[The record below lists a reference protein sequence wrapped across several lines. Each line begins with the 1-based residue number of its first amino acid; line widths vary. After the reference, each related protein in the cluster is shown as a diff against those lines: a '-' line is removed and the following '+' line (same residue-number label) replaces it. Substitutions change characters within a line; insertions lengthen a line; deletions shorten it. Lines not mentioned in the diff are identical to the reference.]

1 MAKQAKDFE
10 RWVKAAAELGRTDN
24 PLNIPYDIAVREAVA
39 AAAFVKK
46 YWEPEGDRPG
56 LKRVKSRLPASSSEE
71 LLSIVHAVQ
80 EAQTRLL
87 LIVDPA
93 VADLGERARFVVD
106 ELESA
111 LEFLLDDDVDEPAD
125 AQLARIREFHAQD
138 GQRSSALSQAL
149 RDYAGLAE
157 SLKDRL
163 VEADEAFDVRLI
175 AEARKLAEDLQRRA
189 LEAAPEA
196 GASAGAAATRNQLLH
211 LMVARVGAIR
221 KTAAHVFRRHPEI
234 AREVTSA
241 YERRRR
247 AAARREKARKAAEA
261 AQASGK
267 QAEASGKPAA
277 APATATVAPT
287 TAAPA
292 PATPATAAAAPAAAT
307 TP

>member
-1 MAKQAKDFE
+1 MAKQGSDFD
-10 RWVKAAAELGRTDN
+10 RWVKVAAGSERTDN
-24 PLNIPYDIAVREAVA
+24 PLNIPYDIAVREAVT

-46 YWEPEGDRPG
+46 YWEPDGDRPG
-56 LKRVKSRLPASSSEE
+56 LKRVKSRLPAASSEE

-87 LIVDPA
+87 LVVDPA

-125 AQLARIREFHAQD
+125 AQLARIKEFHAQD

-189 LEAAPEA
+189 LAAAPEA
-196 GASAGAAATRNQLLH
+196 GASAAATTTRNQLLH

-221 KTAAHVFRRHPEI
+221 KTAAHVFRRHPEV

-247 AAARREKARKAAEA
+247 AAARREKARKAAEPG
-261 AQASGK
+261 QAN
-267 QAEASGKPAA
+267 GKPA
-277 APATATVAPT
+277 
-287 TAAPA
+287 AAPA
-292 PATPATAAAAPAAAT
+292 PATPAPATAAPAAPAPAT
-307 TP
+307 S

>member
-1 MAKQAKDFE
+1 MAKQGKDYD

-24 PLNIPYDIAVREAVA
+24 PLSLPYDVAVREAVA

-46 YWEPEGDRPG
+46 YWEPDGDRPG
-56 LKRVKSRLPASSSEE
+56 LKRVKNRLPASSSDE

-93 VADLGERARFVVD
+93 VANLGERARFVVD

-125 AQLARIREFHAQD
+125 AQLARIKEFHAQD

-163 VEADEAFDVRLI
+163 VEADEEFDVRLLL
-175 AEARKLAEDLQRRA
+175 EARKLAEDLQRRT
-189 LEAAPEA
+189 LETIPE
-196 GASAGAAATRNQLLH
+196 GGTSAAATTIRNQLLH
-211 LMVARVGAIR
+211 LMLERVGAIR

-234 AREVTSA
+234 VREVTSA

-247 AAARREKARKAAEA
+247 AATRREKARKAAESKPVENRPGA
-261 AQASGK
+261 A
-267 QAEASGKPAA
+267 PPPA
-277 APATATVAPT
+277 APAS
-287 TAAPA
+287 PA
-292 PATPATAAAAPAAAT
+292 GAQPS
-307 TP
+307 

>member
-1 MAKQAKDFE
+1 MAKQGKDYD

-24 PLNIPYDIAVREAVA
+24 PLSLPYDVAVREAVT

-46 YWEPEGDRPG
+46 YWEPDGDRPG
-56 LKRVKSRLPASSSEE
+56 LKRVKNRLPASSSDE

-93 VADLGERARFVVD
+93 VADVGERARFVVD

-125 AQLARIREFHAQD
+125 AQLARIKEFHAQD

-163 VEADEAFDVRLI
+163 VDADEEFDVRLI
-175 AEARKLAEDLQRRA
+175 LEARKLAEELQRRT
-189 LEAAPEA
+189 LETIPE
-196 GASAGAAATRNQLLH
+196 GGTSAAATTIRNQLLH
-211 LMVARVGAIR
+211 LMLERVGAIR
-221 KTAAHVFRRHPEI
+221 KTAAHVFRRHPDI
-234 AREVTSA
+234 VREVTSA

-247 AAARREKARKAAEA
+247 AAARREKARKAAE
-261 AQASGK
+261 SKPVENRPGVVPP
-267 QAEASGKPAA
+267 PAA
-277 APATATVAPT
+277 AASPP
-287 TAAPA
+287 P
-292 PATPATAAAAPAAAT
+292 AAAASPPPAAVAS
-307 TP
+307 PAGAQPS

>member
-1 MAKQAKDFE
+1 MAKQGRDYD

-24 PLNIPYDIAVREAVA
+24 PLSLPYDVALREAVS

-56 LKRVKSRLPASSSEE
+56 LKRVKSRLPASSSDD

-111 LEFLLDDDVDEPAD
+111 IEFLLDDDVDEPAD
-125 AQLARIREFHAQD
+125 AQLARIKEFHAQD

-149 RDYAGLAE
+149 RDYAGLAA
-157 SLKDRL
+157 SLEDRL
-163 VEADEAFDVRLI
+163 VEADEEFEVRLI

-189 LEAAPEA
+189 LETIPDRDT
-196 GASAGAAATRNQLLH
+196 SAAAAAVRNQLLH
-211 LMVARVGAIR
+211 LMIERVGAIR
-221 KTAAHVFRRHPEI
+221 KTAAHVFRRHPEVV
-234 AREVTSA
+234 REVTSA

-247 AAARREKARKAAEA
+247 AASRREKARKTAAGKAVDNRPQA
-261 AQASGK
+261 APP
-267 QAEASGKPAA
+267 PAA
-277 APATATVAPT
+277 S
-287 TAAPA
+287 
-292 PATPATAAAAPAAAT
+292 ATAAVARPS
-307 TP
+307 

>member
-1 MAKQAKDFE
+1 MAKKGKDYD
-10 RWVKAAAELGRTDN
+10 RWVKAAAEQARTDN
-24 PLNIPYDIAVREAVA
+24 PLSLPYDVAVREAVA

-46 YWEPEGDRPG
+46 YWEPDGERPG

-87 LIVDPA
+87 LIIDPA
-93 VADLGERARFVVD
+93 VTDLGERARFLVD

-125 AQLARIREFHAQD
+125 AQLARLKEFHAQD

-157 SLKDRL
+157 SLEDRL
-163 VEADEAFDVRLI
+163 VEADEEFDVRLI
-175 AEARKLAEDLQRRA
+175 AEARKLAEDLQRRT
-189 LEAAPEA
+189 LEAIPERA
-196 GASAGAAATRNQLLH
+196 TSAAATTIRNQLLH
-211 LMVARVGAIR
+211 LMLERVGAIR

-234 AREVTSA
+234 VREVTSA

-247 AAARREKARKAAEA
+247 AASRREKARKAAG
-261 AQASGK
+261 S
-267 QAEASGKPAA
+267 KPIDHRPGAVPPPA
-277 APATATVAPT
+277 APASPAGAP
-287 TAAPA
+287 PS
-292 PATPATAAAAPAAAT
+292 
-307 TP
+307 

>member
-1 MAKQAKDFE
+1 MAKQGQDFD
-10 RWVKAAAELGRTDN
+10 RWVKVAAGSERTDN

-46 YWEPEGDRPG
+46 YWEPDGERPG
-56 LKRVKSRLPASSSEE
+56 LKRVKSRLPASSSDE
-71 LLSIVHAVQ
+71 LLSIVQAVQ

-125 AQLARIREFHAQD
+125 AQLARIKEFHAQD

-157 SLKDRL
+157 PLKDRL
-163 VEADEAFDVRLI
+163 VEADEAFDARLI

-189 LEAAPEA
+189 LEAAPEV
-196 GASAGAAATRNQLLH
+196 GASTAATTIRNQLLH
-211 LMVARVGAIR
+211 LMVGRVGAIR

-247 AAARREKARKAAEA
+247 ASARREKARKAAEA
-261 AQASGK
+261 GQAN
-267 QAEASGKPAA
+267 GKPAA
-277 APATATVAPT
+277 AS
-287 TAAPA
+287 A
-292 PATPATAAAAPAAAT
+292 PATPAPAT
-307 TP
+307 S

>member
-1 MAKQAKDFE
+1 M
-10 RWVKAAAELGRTDN
+10 GRAHLD
-24 PLNIPYDIAVREAVA
+24 IPPGHLDM
-39 AAAFVKK
+39 
-46 YWEPEGDRPG
+46 GDRPG

-93 VADLGERARFVVD
+93 VTDLGERARFVVD

-125 AQLARIREFHAQD
+125 AQLARIKEFHAQD

-149 RDYAGLAE
+149 LDYAGLAE
-157 SLKDRL
+157 SLQDRL

-196 GASAGAAATRNQLLH
+196 GASAAAATTRNQLLR
-211 LMVARVGAIR
+211 LMVERVGTIR

-261 AQASGK
+261 GQASGK
-267 QAEASGKPAA
+267 PAAASGKPAA
-277 APATATVAPT
+277 APAPGTPAAAPT
-287 TAAPA
+287 APAAPA
-292 PATPATAAAAPAAAT
+292 PGTAAPAAAT
-307 TP
+307 TAPATS

>member
-1 MAKQAKDFE
+1 M
-10 RWVKAAAELGRTDN
+10 
-24 PLNIPYDIAVREAVA
+24 
-39 AAAFVKK
+39 KK
-46 YWEPEGDRPG
+46 YWEPDGDRPG
-56 LKRVKSRLPASSSEE
+56 LKRVKSRLPASSGEE

-125 AQLARIREFHAQD
+125 AQLARIKEFHAQD

-189 LEAAPEA
+189 LESAPEA
-196 GASAGAAATRNQLLH
+196 GASAAATTIRNQLLH
-211 LMVARVGAIR
+211 LMVGRVGAIR
-221 KTAAHVFRRHPEI
+221 KTAAHVLRRHPEI

-247 AAARREKARKAAEA
+247 AVARREKARKAAEA
-261 AQASGK
+261 GQAN
-267 QAEASGKPAA
+267 GKPAA
-277 APATATVAPT
+277 APASVT
-287 TAAPA
+287 PA
-292 PATPATAAAAPAAAT
+292 PSTN
-307 TP
+307 

>member
-1 MAKQAKDFE
+1 MAKQGKDYD
-10 RWVKAAAELGRTDN
+10 RWVKAAAEQARTDN
-24 PLNIPYDIAVREAVA
+24 PLSVPYDVAVREAVA

-46 YWEPEGDRPG
+46 YWEPDGDRPG

-93 VADLGERARFVVD
+93 VADVGERARFVVD

-125 AQLARIREFHAQD
+125 AQLARIKEFHAQD

-163 VEADEAFDVRLI
+163 VEADEEFDVRLI
-175 AEARKLAEDLQRRA
+175 LEARKLAEDLQRRT
-189 LEAAPEA
+189 LETIPE
-196 GASAGAAATRNQLLH
+196 GGTSAAATTIRNQLLH
-211 LMVARVGAIR
+211 LMLERVGAIR

-234 AREVTSA
+234 VREVTSA

-247 AAARREKARKAAEA
+247 AATRREKARKAAE
-261 AQASGK
+261 SK
-267 QAEASGKPAA
+267 PVENRPEAVPPPA
-277 APATATVAPT
+277 APAS
-287 TAAPA
+287 PA
-292 PATPATAAAAPAAAT
+292 GAQPA
-307 TP
+307 

>member
-1 MAKQAKDFE
+1 MAKQGKDYD

-24 PLNIPYDIAVREAVA
+24 PLSLPYDVAVREAVA

-46 YWEPEGDRPG
+46 YWEPDGDRPG
-56 LKRVKSRLPASSSEE
+56 LKRVKNRLPASSSEE

-93 VADLGERARFVVD
+93 VTDVGERARFVVD

-125 AQLARIREFHAQD
+125 AQLARIKEFHAQD

-163 VEADEAFDVRLI
+163 VEADEEFDVRLI
-175 AEARKLAEDLQRRA
+175 LEARKLAEDLQRRT
-189 LEAAPEA
+189 LETIPE
-196 GASAGAAATRNQLLH
+196 GGTSAAATTIRNQLLH
-211 LMVARVGAIR
+211 LMLERVGAIR

-234 AREVTSA
+234 VREVTSA

-247 AAARREKARKAAEA
+247 AATRREKARKAAE
-261 AQASGK
+261 S
-267 QAEASGKPAA
+267 KPVEDRPGAVSPPA
-277 APATATVAPT
+277 APAS
-287 TAAPA
+287 PA
-292 PATPATAAAAPAAAT
+292 GA
-307 TP
+307 

>member
-1 MAKQAKDFE
+1 MAKKGKDYD
-10 RWVKAAAELGRTDN
+10 RWVKAAAEQARTDN
-24 PLNIPYDIAVREAVA
+24 PLSLPYDVAVREAVA

-46 YWEPEGDRPG
+46 YWEPDGERPG

-87 LIVDPA
+87 LIIDPA
-93 VADLGERARFVVD
+93 VTDLGERARFLVD

-125 AQLARIREFHAQD
+125 AQLARLKEFHAQD

-157 SLKDRL
+157 SLEDRL
-163 VEADEAFDVRLI
+163 VEADEEFDVRLI
-175 AEARKLAEDLQRRA
+175 AEARKLAEDLQRRT
-189 LEAAPEA
+189 LEAIPERA
-196 GASAGAAATRNQLLH
+196 TSAAATTIRNQLLH
-211 LMVARVGAIR
+211 LMLERVGAIR

-234 AREVTSA
+234 VREVTSA

-247 AAARREKARKAAEA
+247 AASRREKARKAAG
-261 AQASGK
+261 S
-267 QAEASGKPAA
+267 KPVENRQGAVPPPA
-277 APATATVAPT
+277 APASPAGAP
-287 TAAPA
+287 PS
-292 PATPATAAAAPAAAT
+292 
-307 TP
+307 

>member
-1 MAKQAKDFE
+1 MAKQGKDYD
-10 RWVKAAAELGRTDN
+10 RWVKVAAEQARTDN
-24 PLNIPYDIAVREAVA
+24 PLSLPYDVAVREAVA

-46 YWEPEGDRPG
+46 YWEPDGDRPG
-56 LKRVKSRLPASSSEE
+56 LKRVKNRLPASSSEE

-93 VADLGERARFVVD
+93 VADVGERARFVVD

-125 AQLARIREFHAQD
+125 AQLARIKEFHAQD

-163 VEADEAFDVRLI
+163 VEADEEFDVRLI
-175 AEARKLAEDLQRRA
+175 LEARKLADDLQRRT
-189 LEAAPEA
+189 LETIPE
-196 GASAGAAATRNQLLH
+196 GGTSAAATTIRNQLLH
-211 LMVARVGAIR
+211 LMLERVGAIR

-234 AREVTSA
+234 VREVTSA

-247 AAARREKARKAAEA
+247 AATRREKARKAAE
-261 AQASGK
+261 S
-267 QAEASGKPAA
+267 KPVENWTGAVPPPA
-277 APATATVAPT
+277 APASPT
-287 TAAPA
+287 GAQPS
-292 PATPATAAAAPAAAT
+292 
-307 TP
+307 

>member
-46 YWEPEGDRPG
+46 YWEPDGDRPG

-125 AQLARIREFHAQD
+125 AQLARIKEFHAQD

-175 AEARKLAEDLQRRA
+175 AEAKKLAEDLQRRA

-196 GASAGAAATRNQLLH
+196 GASAAAAATRNQLLH

-221 KTAAHVFRRHPEI
+221 KTAAHVFRRHPEV

-261 AQASGK
+261 AQAN
-267 QAEASGKPAA
+267 GKPTATPAPTPA
-277 APATATVAPT
+277 APAPAAPTTAAPT

-292 PATPATAAAAPAAAT
+292 TAASS
-307 TP
+307 